1 MTRFALIG
9 AGFIGTLHARNLAR
23 HPEVDF
29 ALVADSDPARAETLA
44 AEYGARAVAV
54 EAVFAADVD
63 AVLIAS
69 STPTHAD
76 YVERA
81 ARAGLAIYCEKP
93 IDLDTGRAERAV
105 AAVRE
110 AGVPMMIGFNRRF
123 DASHAALKAAVA
135 RGELGR
141 IELVQMSCR
150 SQAAPPLDY
159 IAVSG
164 GQMRDQTIHCF
175 DLLCWLTED
184 VPVEVHVVGEALAD
198 PRIGEAGDVDT
209 SIATLR
215 MASGA
220 LVQIDSTRRTAYGYD
235 ERVEVCGSEGMAESR
250 RHPHRH
256 LSLYKG
262 RERVDDGLHSD
273 WLERIEPTFAAALD
287 AFVAGLH
294 GEAVDYPGPEAALRA
309 QRIADAATRSL
320 ETRAP
325 VAIEGISPS

>member
-1 MTRFALIG
+1 MKRFALIG
-9 AGFIGTLHARNLAR
+9 AGFIGTLHARNLFR

-29 ALVADSDPARAETLA
+29 ALVADVDPARAQALA
-44 AEYGARAVAV
+44 SQYGARAISV
-54 EAVFAADVD
+54 EKVFASDVD

-81 ARAGLAIYCEKP
+81 ARAGQAIYCEKP
-93 IDLDTGRAERAV
+93 IDLDTRRAKRAV

-110 AGVPMMIGFNRRF
+110 AGVAMMIGFNRRF
-123 DASHAALKAAVA
+123 DASHAALKDVVA

-141 IELVQMSCR
+141 VELVQMSCR
-150 SQAAPPLDY
+150 SQDAPPLSY
-159 IAVSG
+159 IEVSG
-164 GQMRDQTIHCF
+164 GQMRDQTIHFF

-184 VPVEVHVVGEALAD
+184 VPVEVHVFGEALVD

-220 LVQIDSTRRTAYGYD
+220 LVQIDSTRRTRYGYD
-235 ERVEVCGSEGMAESR
+235 ERVEVFGAQGMAESR
-250 RHPHRH
+250 RQPHRH
-256 LSLYKG
+256 LSVYKG
-262 RERVDDGLHSD
+262 REQVSDGLHAD

-294 GEAVDYPGPEAALRA
+294 GKDVDYPGAEAALRA

-320 ETRAP
+320 QTRAP
-325 VAIEGISPS
+325 VAIDVD